1 MHKKLAG
8 HPVFFSRVLPRGRM
22 RDKVSEHVRNAAHLR
37 DGDHIEKRV

>member
-1 MHKKLAG
+1 
-8 HPVFFSRVLPRGRM
+8 M